1 MGNPILI
8 PYRYAIEKTGRKQ
21 KPRPTVA
28 LHPQQ
33 RDGSGLHRV
42 LQGTERP
49 NLSRGRAGTQRD
61 NHQNKIEPMDDK
73 LRTRAEVKEMLRAI
87 NTAITDEDILDALT
101 TVSLTDEERR
111 ADLKERNPHLSDDE
125 ITALANEQEAQCNEI
140 IGKHIE
146 TLNRQARILI
156 EANRALYGDGK
167 GLYRVERDGSTVTI
181 WDDKEG
187 IGLQFKEG
195 ETLQRYNGSIVMKD
209 PSILETENGVE
220 HVKVISRLLNEYA
233 AELFPFEFKP
243 IKTEQEGRYR
253 VERTQKEV
261 QALGLDGKASTGVT
275 DVTIVW
281 DDVEGIGLELPPYGD
296 IVADPKRGDNPFTT
310 AEGRQHA
317 KDVAKGIENYIKQN
331 GIV

>member
-1 MGNPILI
+1 
-8 PYRYAIEKTGRKQ
+8 
-21 KPRPTVA
+21 
-28 LHPQQ
+28 
-33 RDGSGLHRV
+33 
-42 LQGTERP
+42 
-49 NLSRGRAGTQRD
+49 
-61 NHQNKIEPMDDK
+61 MDDK
-73 LRTRAEVKEMLRAI
+73 LRTRAEVKAMIREI

-125 ITALANEQEAQCNEI
+125 ITALANEQEAQCNEM

-156 EANRALYGDGK
+156 EANRVLYGDGK
-167 GLYRVERDGSTVTI
+167 GLYRIERDGTTITI

-195 ETLQRYNGSIVMKD
+195 ENLQRYSSSLVLKD
-209 PSILETENGVE
+209 FSILETESGIE

-233 AELFPFEFKP
+233 AKIFPFEFRP
-243 IKTEQEGRYR
+243 LKTDEEAEVGRYR

-261 QALGLDGKASTGVT
+261 QALGLDGEPSTGVA

-296 IVADPKRGDNPFTT
+296 IVADPKRGDNPFST